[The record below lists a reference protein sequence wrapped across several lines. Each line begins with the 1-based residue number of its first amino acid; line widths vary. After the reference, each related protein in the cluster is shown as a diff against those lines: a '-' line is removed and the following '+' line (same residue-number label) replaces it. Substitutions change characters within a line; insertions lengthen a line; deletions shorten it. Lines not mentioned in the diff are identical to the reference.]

1 MSKKTAFSR
10 RDQCSAKL
18 VQYLKNL
25 SVPFER
31 GHFFALEA
39 QFTAF
44 KRRRLRKYTTT
55 PETLKF
61 DVFQFSR
68 HFRKLVARQQPRFGQ
83 NPPGKVLRVMS
94 TYFQQ
99 YFSQF

>member
-10 RDQCSAKL
+10 QDQCSAKV
-18 VQYLKNL
+18 VQFLKNL

-31 GHFFALEA
+31 GHFFGSET
-39 QFTAF
+39 QFTASET
-44 KRRRLRKYTTT
+44 RRLRKYTTT

-61 DVFQFSR
+61 VKF
-68 HFRKLVARQQPRFGQ
+68 HFRELVARQQPCFGQ
-83 NPPGKVLRVMS
+83 DPPGKVLRVMS